1 MSHAGAREAW
11 LSEGRQ
17 RRGRR
22 VVRVRVCRACA
33 CVSCVCV
40 RVCARVSCVCMCHA
54 CACVHV
60 CHACACVCVCRARV
74 CMCRAC
80 SRVCVCGGGA
90 CAHPLQIA
98 PLSSETGRGS
108 SAGRENGERGA
119 EPGTRVKQVD
129 RRHASV
135 LCLSWLLPHP
145 GDRGGHDLG
154 HGAGRERSRRV
165 VA

>member
-17 RRGRR
+17 RRGRC
-22 VVRVRVCRACA
+22 VVRVRVRVCTCVMRVHVCA
-33 CVSCVCV
+33 CV
-40 RVCARVSCVCMCHA
+40 M
-54 CACVHV
+54 
-60 CHACACVCVCRARV
+60 RARV
-74 CMCRAC
+74 CVR
-80 SRVCVCGGGA
+80 GGA

>member
-11 LSEGRQ
+11 LSEGRR

-22 VVRVRVCRACA
+22 VVRVRV
-33 CVSCVCV
+33 
-40 RVCARVSCVCMCHA
+40 RVCTCVMRVRARVCTCVMRVHA
-54 CACVHV
+54 CACVV
-60 CHACACVCVCRARV
+60 RVRAHV

-80 SRVCVCGGGA
+80 SRVCVCGGA

-108 SAGRENGERGA
+108 SAGHENGERGA